1 MADDKAAASA
11 AVDQNEK
18 AFQKQGNVF
27 LGYKKLAN
35 KKVNKAGLRW
45 TRNVGL
51 GFKTPVTAIKVRPKL
66 HLLLFL
72 RLICLADA
80 DRPPIATDSQL
91 VIYLHRSAL
100 TSLFCRAGHLH

>member
-27 LGYKKLAN
+27 LGYKKLAS
-35 KKVNKAGLRW
+35 KKVNKSGLRW

-51 GFKTPVTAIKVRPKL
+51 GFKTPVTAIKVRSKPQ
-66 HLLLFL
+66 LFGIL
-72 RLICLADA
+72 RLCRLADA
-80 DRPPIATDSQL
+80 GGMATAAAHSCCCPRISPP
-91 VIYLHRSAL
+91 
-100 TSLFCRAGHLH
+100 CCAGHVH